1 MGHLKGALSL
11 RPDEGP
17 ALKLI
22 KPTPTM
28 AQLLLYSLCYL
39 MIFNKGVFMEMSIVE
54 KMKNFEPSVRKLKAS
69 RKGLNKVL
77 IVEDDLA
84 LSNLLCEVIETF
96 SPDAE
101 IHMATSGEEAEY
113 HLEKESEQG
122 RPPYDLVVADIF
134 LEGDITGLDIW
145 KTCDLNYHETNI
157 LVTSSLPIEKFK
169 SYLKNEDSCPPYLPK
184 PFSLEECM
192 ATIHDFA

>member
-1 MGHLKGALSL
+1 
-11 RPDEGP
+11 
-17 ALKLI
+17 
-22 KPTPTM
+22 
-28 AQLLLYSLCYL
+28 
-39 MIFNKGVFMEMSIVE
+39 MEMRIVKE
-54 KMKNFEPSVRKLKAS
+54 MKNFEPSMRKSKNI
-69 RKGLNKVL
+69 RRGLNKVL

-113 HLEKESEQG
+113 HLEREADMG
-122 RPPYDLVVADIF
+122 NPPYDLVVADIF
-134 LEGDITGLDIW
+134 LEGEITGLDVW
-145 KTCDLNYHETNI
+145 KTCDLNHPDTNI
-157 LVTSSLPIEKFK
+157 LVTSSLPVEKFK